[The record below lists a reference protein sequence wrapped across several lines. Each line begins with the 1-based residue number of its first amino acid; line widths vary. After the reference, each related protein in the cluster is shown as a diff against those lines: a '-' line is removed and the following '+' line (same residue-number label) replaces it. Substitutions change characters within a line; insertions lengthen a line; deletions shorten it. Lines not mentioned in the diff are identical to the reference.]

1 VFNWKNFEASREIFS
16 QVGPARYRDD
26 GFQHHVHLRPQ
37 ELLRW
42 MDLIKD
48 DLGFLTLVDV
58 YGADHLNTPDAQA
71 RFEVSY
77 QFYNLENHQRLNL
90 HLFAHEG
97 EIIPSI
103 AHIYQNADW
112 MEREVAEMFHLRFS
126 RSMAALL
133 LPDGQKNYPLRKDS
147 RTSAWPIDDALLPP
161 PRRYNPNR
169 TETPY
174 AEETFAWKSYPY
186 WDQKTLGLFDW
197 LVCYDPKKTVDS
209 ALKIGFHH
217 QGFEKLLES
226 KNWLAIMQLVD
237 KLHLGAAP
245 TYSIAWARNLED
257 SLRIK
262 LPERAQ
268 AIRIVFLELARI
280 ADHLTVLSQV
290 ALFSEQEEHKLL
302 IDAREKVYELF
313 EKYCGHRQ
321 GFGITR
327 LGGVRED
334 LPHGWTVEYE
344 ATSQLLSKNLQT
356 IHRALTSRESFREK
370 LRGEPVKAQTILQM
384 GITGPAMRASGLNF
398 DLRKSQPFYFYQD
411 IDFDIPVGI
420 FGTSYDRYLLRHEE
434 IFQSLRI
441 ITQVIDNLPLGDFRA
456 QLDQD
461 LVFDANSGVGKLPLS
476 NFWHYS
482 SLEAPNGEAGFFHL
496 PKDGVTPDRV
506 KIKSPSFVLA
516 QALPQLS
523 LGLHE
528 DQLRTCVASLGLNK
542 VELDR

>member
-1 VFNWKNFEASREIFS
+1 MFNWKNFEASREIFS
-16 QVGPARYRDD
+16 QVGPHRYRDD
-26 GFQHHVHLRPQ
+26 GFQHHVDLRPQ

-42 MDLIKD
+42 MELIKD

-58 YGADHLNTPDAQA
+58 FGADHLNSQTTKA

-77 QFYNLENHQRLNL
+77 QFFNPESHQRLNL
-90 HLFAHEG
+90 HLFLQDG
-97 EIIPSI
+97 ELIPSI
-103 AHIYQNADW
+103 AHIYPNADW
-112 MEREVAEMFHLRFS
+112 MEREVAEMFDLRFN
-126 RSMAALL
+126 RPTLALL
-133 LPDGQKNYPLRKDS
+133 LPSGQKNFPLRKDANPS
-147 RTSAWPIDDALLPP
+147 SWPIDDSLVPP

-169 TETPY
+169 SEAPY
-174 AEETFAWKSYPY
+174 AEETYHWKTYPY
-186 WDQKTLGLFDW
+186 SDKKTLGLFDW
-197 LVCYDPKKTVDS
+197 LVCFNPSRTVDS
-209 ALKIGFHH
+209 AVRIGFHH

-226 KNWLAIMQLVD
+226 KNWLSIMQLVD

-245 TYSIAWARNLED
+245 TYSIAWARNLEE

-280 ADHLTVLSQV
+280 ADHLTVLAQV
-290 ALFSEQEEHKLL
+290 AQAAQVEEHKLL

-344 ATSQLLSKNLQT
+344 GTSQLLSKNLQT
-356 IHRALTSRESFREK
+356 IHRALTSKESFRER
-370 LRGEPVKAQTILQM
+370 LRGEAVKAQTILQM
-384 GITGPAMRASGLNF
+384 GVTGPAMRAAGLNF

-420 FGTSYDRYLLRHEE
+420 FGTSYDRYLIRHEE

-456 QLDQD
+456 QLDSET
-461 LVFDANSGVGKLPLS
+461 VFHPEHGVGKLNLP
-476 NFWHYS
+476 NFWQYS

-523 LGLHE
+523 LGLTE